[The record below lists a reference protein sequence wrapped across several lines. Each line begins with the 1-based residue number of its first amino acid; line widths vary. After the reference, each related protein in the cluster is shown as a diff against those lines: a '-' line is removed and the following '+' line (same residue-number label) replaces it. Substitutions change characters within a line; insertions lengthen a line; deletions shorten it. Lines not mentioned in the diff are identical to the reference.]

1 MTRWMMAIGFVLVL
15 GCGGKNGDDE
25 DAQEDATP
33 DSAGDVS
40 TDVIAEEDETDAD
53 EDAEED
59 AVEVVEEVE
68 PPECT
73 EDDDCLEGLTC
84 CEGRCANLDRDPHH
98 CSACGTACTGT
109 TPFCDMGTC
118 TEPPCDPTA
127 GCTGVANCCSAECCV
142 GTQVCCIVEG
152 PGPLAPARCYDDY
165 CPGGCPACL

>member
-1 MTRWMMAIGFVLVL
+1 MTRWMMAIGLVL
-15 GCGGKNGDDE
+15 LVGCGGKSGKDE

-33 DSAGDVS
+33 DTADDVS
-40 TDVIAEEDETDAD
+40 SDVSAEEDETDAE
-53 EDAEED
+53 EDAED

-73 EDDDCLEGLTC
+73 EDEDCLEGLTC
-84 CEGRCANLDRDPHH
+84 CDGRCANLDRDPHH

-118 TEPPCDPTA
+118 SEPPCDPTA
-127 GCTGVANCCSAECCV
+127 GCTGVANCCHTECCV

>member
-1 MTRWMMAIGFVLVL
+1 MMAIGLVL
-15 GCGGKNGDDE
+15 LVGCGGKSGKDE

-33 DSAGDVS
+33 DTADDVS
-40 TDVIAEEDETDAD
+40 SDVSAEEDETDAE
-53 EDAEED
+53 EDAED

-73 EDDDCLEGLTC
+73 EDEDCLEGLTC
-84 CEGRCANLDRDPHH
+84 CDGRCANLDRDPHH

-118 TEPPCDPTA
+118 SEPPCDPTA
-127 GCTGVANCCSAECCV
+127 GCTGVANCCHTECCV